1 MSFSLRTLC
10 LRGEYLG
17 SIGVSDQFLVT
28 GGAGFIG
35 SHLVRRLLADGG
47 RVRVIDNLATGKR
60 ERLSDLEEKIE
71 FIEGNLADPDISEN
85 ALDGVDYVLH
95 QAAVPSVQR
104 SVKNPIETNR
114 ANVTA
119 TLNLLESCRKHKVR
133 RFVYASSSS
142 AYGDTPVLPK
152 REDMPPNP
160 MSPYALQKF
169 VGERYC
175 QLYFRL
181 YGLETVSLRYFNVF
195 GPSQDPSSE
204 YSAVIPKFA
213 TRLSK
218 GDPIVVYGDGEQSRD
233 FTYIDNVVEAN
244 ILALRA
250 HRAPGAII
258 NVGCGERVTLNQL
271 IKLLEEILKVRAT
284 VDYQPA
290 RPGDVRD
297 SLADINLARDLL
309 GYQPKVGVTEG
320 LRRTVAWFASN
331 APGK

>member
-1 MSFSLRTLC
+1 M
-10 LRGEYLG
+10 
-17 SIGVSDQFLVT
+17 SDQFLVT

-60 ERLSDLEEKIE
+60 ERLRDLEDAIE
-71 FIEGNLADPDISEN
+71 FIEGDLADPSTCEN
-85 ALDGVDYVLH
+85 ALSGIDCVLH

-104 SVKNPIETNR
+104 SVKNPIETNK
-114 ANVTA
+114 ANVTS
-119 TLNLLESCRKHKVR
+119 TLNLLEGCRKHGVR

-142 AYGDTPVLPK
+142 TYGDTPVLPK

-160 MSPYALQKF
+160 LSPYALQKF

-181 YGLETVSLRYFNVF
+181 YCLETVSLRYFNVF
-195 GPSQDPSSE
+195 GPSQDPYSE

-213 TRLSK
+213 TRLQRGES
-218 GDPIVVYGDGEQSRD
+218 IVVYGDGEQSRD
-233 FTYIDNVVEAN
+233 FTYVDNVVEAN

-250 HRAPGAII
+250 PHAAGSVI
-258 NVGCGERVTLNQL
+258 NIGCGERITLNRL
-271 IKLLEEILKVRAT
+271 IKILEEILEVQAT

-297 SLADINLARDLL
+297 SLADISLAQDLL
-309 GYQPKVGVTEG
+309 RYEPKVSVAEG
-320 LRRTVAWFASN
+320 LRRTVTWLASN
-331 APGK
+331 TDAQK

>member
-1 MSFSLRTLC
+1 M
-10 LRGEYLG
+10 
-17 SIGVSDQFLVT
+17 SDQFLVT

-60 ERLSDLEEKIE
+60 ERLRDLEGGIE
-71 FIEGNLADPDISEN
+71 FIEGDLADTSMCEN
-85 ALDGVDYVLH
+85 ALSGVDCVLH

-104 SVKNPIETNR
+104 SIKNPIETNK
-114 ANVTA
+114 ANITS
-119 TLNLLESCRKHKVR
+119 TLNLLEGCRKHQVR

-160 MSPYALQKF
+160 LSPYALQKF

-195 GPSQDPSSE
+195 GPSQDPYSE

-213 TRLSK
+213 TRLQRGES
-218 GDPIVVYGDGEQSRD
+218 IVVYGNGEQSRD
-233 FTYIDNVVEAN
+233 FTYVDNVVEAN

-250 HRAPGAII
+250 PRAAGSVI
-258 NVGCGERVTLNQL
+258 NIGCGERITLNRL
-271 IKLLEEILKVRAT
+271 IKILEAILEAQAT

-297 SLADINLARDLL
+297 SLADISLAQDLL
-309 GYQPKVGVTEG
+309 GYQPKVTVAEG
-320 LRRTVAWFASN
+320 LRRTVTWLASN
-331 APGK
+331 TEVQK

>member
-1 MSFSLRTLC
+1 MRK
-10 LRGEYLG
+10 
-17 SIGVSDQFLVT
+17 VSDQFLVT

-35 SHLVRRLLADGG
+35 SHLVRRLVADGG

-60 ERLSDLEEKIE
+60 ERLRDLEGAIE
-71 FIEGNLADPDISEN
+71 FIEGDLADPSTCEN
-85 ALDGVDYVLH
+85 VLSGIDCVLH

-104 SVKNPIETNR
+104 SVKNPIETNK
-114 ANVTA
+114 ANITS
-119 TLNLLESCRKHKVR
+119 TLNLLEGCRNHRVR

-160 MSPYALQKF
+160 LSPYALQKF

-195 GPSQDPSSE
+195 GPSQDPYSE
-204 YSAVIPKFA
+204 YSAVIPKFT
-213 TRLSK
+213 TRLQRGES
-218 GDPIVVYGDGEQSRD
+218 IVVYGDGEQSRD
-233 FTYIDNVVEAN
+233 FTYVDNAVEAN

-250 HRAPGAII
+250 PHAAGSVI
-258 NVGCGERVTLNQL
+258 NIGCGERITLNRL
-271 IKLLEEILKVRAT
+271 IKTLEEILEVQAT

-297 SLADINLARDLL
+297 SLADISLAQDLL
-309 GYQPKVGVTEG
+309 GYQPKVTVAEG
-320 LRRTVAWFASN
+320 LRRTVTWLASN
-331 APGK
+331 TDAQK

>member
-1 MSFSLRTLC
+1 
-10 LRGEYLG
+10 
-17 SIGVSDQFLVT
+17 VSDQFLVT

-60 ERLSDLEEKIE
+60 ERLRDLEGAIE
-71 FIEGNLADPDISEN
+71 FIEGDLADPSMCEN
-85 ALDGVDYVLH
+85 ALSGIDCVFH

-104 SVKNPIETNR
+104 SVKNPIETNK
-114 ANVTA
+114 ANVTS
-119 TLNLLESCRKHKVR
+119 TLNLLEGCRKHGVR
-133 RFVYASSSS
+133 RIVYASSSS
-142 AYGDTPVLPK
+142 TYGDTPVLPK

-160 MSPYALQKF
+160 LSPYALQKF

-195 GPSQDPSSE
+195 GPSQDPYSE

-213 TRLSK
+213 TRLRQGES
-218 GDPIVVYGDGEQSRD
+218 IVVYGNGEQSRD
-233 FTYIDNVVEAN
+233 FTYVDNVVEAN

-250 HRAPGAII
+250 PRAAGSVI
-258 NVGCGERVTLNQL
+258 NVGCGERITLNRL
-271 IKLLEEILKVRAT
+271 IKILEEILEVQAT

-297 SLADINLARDLL
+297 SLADISLAQDLL
-309 GYQPKVGVTEG
+309 GYQPKVAVAEG
-320 LRRTVAWFASN
+320 LRRTVAWFTSN
-331 APGK
+331 AKGAERGN